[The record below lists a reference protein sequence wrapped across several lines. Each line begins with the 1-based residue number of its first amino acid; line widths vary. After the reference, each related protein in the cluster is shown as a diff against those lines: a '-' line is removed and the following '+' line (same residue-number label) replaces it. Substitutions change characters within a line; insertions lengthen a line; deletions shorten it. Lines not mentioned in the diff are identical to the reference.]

1 MTKIYLR
8 KRTGKRV
15 LIIALACVTVISMVV
30 YSKYNTKIHEVKA
43 AETTAKEK
51 TVEVKMVEPEVVPI
65 EDVVEEVIE
74 PDVPLASVEDIN
86 LLAMVTMAEAEG
98 ECEEGQRLV
107 IDTVLN
113 RVDSPYFPDTVRGV
127 IYQTN
132 AFEVMSNGRF
142 DRCYVKEDIRKLVLE
157 ELKNRTNSEVVFF
170 RTERYSDY
178 GQPLFKLGNHY
189 FSKY

>member
-8 KRTGKRV
+8 KRTGKRM
-15 LIIALACVTVISMVV
+15 LFITLACVTVISMVV
-30 YSKYNTKIHEVKA
+30 YSKHYIKSHEVKA

-51 TVEVKMVEPEVVPI
+51 TVEVEMVEPEVVP
-65 EDVVEEVIE
+65 VEEVIE
-74 PDVPLASVEDIN
+74 PEVPLASVEDIN

-113 RVDSPYFPDTVRGV
+113 RVDSPYFPDTVREV
-127 IYQTN
+127 IYQTH

-170 RTERYSDY
+170 RTERYSSY